1 MDFINNARQQYGDQ
15 IKKKKKHHQ
24 GQILFAAFHHG
35 IEMPHSSSP
44 G

>member
-1 MDFINNARQQYGDQ
+1 MRGSSTVIKL
-15 IKKKKKHHQ
+15 KKKKKHHQ